1 MGMLGTDDPVKGQ
14 LLRKSELHREQLEEE
29 VRSISEQTEKII
41 TNAIIIGGALAVTY
55 FLVSSLVRSDSK
67 KKSKPAKIKILQ
79 SPSATAEQPAAAV
92 STEPSAPGIVSQ
104 IGTALASQATV
115 FLLSLAKEK
124 LMEFLEAQAEKKA
137 KENGAS

>member
-1 MGMLGTDDPVKGQ
+1 MPGTDDPVKGQ
-14 LLRKSELHREQLEEE
+14 LLRKSALHREQLEEE
-29 VRSISEQTEKII
+29 VRLISEQTEKII
-41 TNAIIIGGALAVTY
+41 TNAVIIGGALAVTY
-55 FLVSSLVRSDSK
+55 FLVSRFARSGSK
-67 KKSKPAKIKILQ
+67 KKSKAAKIKILQ
-79 SPSATAEQPAAAV
+79 TPAATTEPAAAF